1 MSRRS
6 RSCRSR
12 APRSR
17 RQGRTGSGR
26 APCPAAALRRCPPTR
41 RRRSRA
47 LQAAVHMSHLHCQRQ
62 LQLSSFDS
70 YTYLS
75 TEGWMADFL
84 TEKRQEIDNR
94 LKELRPLYEEY
105 LKLEK
110 AQEALAGMDQPRRR
124 GPGRPP
130 GSTSRSTPRSA
141 GAGSNGRRR
150 RRRRAGGTR
159 GDQAL
164 EVVRQNPG
172 ITVSELGDKLGI
184 AQKNYLYRV
193 MANLQEDGAVKKE
206 GKGFHAT

>member
-1 MSRRS
+1 
-6 RSCRSR
+6 
-12 APRSR
+12 
-17 RQGRTGSGR
+17 
-26 APCPAAALRRCPPTR
+26 
-41 RRRSRA
+41 
-47 LQAAVHMSHLHCQRQ
+47 
-62 LQLSSFDS
+62 
-70 YTYLS
+70 
-75 TEGWMADFL
+75 MADFL

-130 GSTSRSTPRSA
+130 GSTSTTTRAKS
-141 GAGSNGRRR
+141 GNGRRR

-164 EVVRQNPG
+164 DVVRQNPG
-172 ITVSELGDKLGI
+172 ISVSELGDKLGI

-193 MANLQEDGAVKKE
+193 MANLQEDGAVRKE
-206 GKGFHAT
+206 GRGFHAT